1 VDLKLQFNDIAMLDG
16 GETLQV
22 GQQGPPQLFRDIFVE
37 VLAIV
42 CANC

>member
-1 VDLKLQFNDIAMLDG
+1 VDLKLQFNDIAMLNG

-22 GQQGPPQLFRDIFVE
+22 GQQGPQLFRDIFVE